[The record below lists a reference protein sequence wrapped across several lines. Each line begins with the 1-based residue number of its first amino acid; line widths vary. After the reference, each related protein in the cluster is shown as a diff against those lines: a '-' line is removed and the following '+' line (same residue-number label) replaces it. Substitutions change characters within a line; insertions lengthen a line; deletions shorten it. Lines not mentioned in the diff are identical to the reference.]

1 MHELM
6 TRPKIFQGSR
16 AVLLL
21 VMILTVAFFSGG
33 QEAATA
39 QAAPSEHFC
48 MIGDSRFVGMQSA
61 IGAMD
66 DVEWID
72 RVGAG
77 NGFFFENAD
86 QIANLDRDTII
97 IYNLGINDLDSSRC
111 IEALNTL
118 NSMGFQ
124 HIWFATVPP
133 VDETLAADFG
143 YTITNDQINWY
154 NYLVISNLPLGIGV
168 IDSYSYLADRGI
180 ESDDGVHYRESAYLD
195 WLAYLINNA
204 Y

>member
-1 MHELM
+1 M

>member
-1 MHELM
+1 
-6 TRPKIFQGSR
+6 
-16 AVLLL
+16 
-21 VMILTVAFFSGG
+21 MILTVAFFSGG

>member
-1 MHELM
+1 MK
-6 TRPKIFQGSR
+6 RQKFIQSVW
-16 AVLLL
+16 AVVL
-21 VMILTVAFFSGG
+21 LTVAMFTSFLACGQTAEAA
-33 QEAATA
+33 QEAV
-39 QAAPSEHFC
+39 PSEHFC
-48 MIGDSRFVGMQSA
+48 MIGDSRSVGMQSA

-66 DVEWID
+66 DVEWTD

>member
-1 MHELM
+1 
-6 TRPKIFQGSR
+6 
-16 AVLLL
+16 
-21 VMILTVAFFSGG
+21 
-33 QEAATA
+33 
-39 QAAPSEHFC
+39 
-48 MIGDSRFVGMQSA
+48 
-61 IGAMD
+61 
-66 DVEWID
+66 
-72 RVGAG
+72 
-77 NGFFFENAD
+77 
-86 QIANLDRDTII
+86 
-97 IYNLGINDLDSSRC
+97 
-111 IEALNTL
+111 
-118 NSMGFQ
+118 MGFQ